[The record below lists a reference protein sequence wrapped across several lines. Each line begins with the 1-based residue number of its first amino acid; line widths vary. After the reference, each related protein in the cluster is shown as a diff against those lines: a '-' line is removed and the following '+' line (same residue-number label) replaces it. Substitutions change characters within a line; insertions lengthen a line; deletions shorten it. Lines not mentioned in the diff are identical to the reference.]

1 VCEKSFN
8 ASYELRKHQ
17 VVHSELR
24 KFACGVCGKEFKRND
39 VKKRH
44 EQIHLN
50 DKPGIRKVPKI
61 KKKKGQKKSTRGEIK
76 IEK

>member
-1 VCEKSFN
+1 M
-8 ASYELRKHQ
+8 
-17 VVHSELR
+17 VHSELR
-24 KFACGVCGKEFKRND
+24 KFACLVCGKEFKRND

-50 DKPGIRKVPKI
+50 DKPGIKKVTKMRKKI
-61 KKKKGQKKSTRGEIK
+61 GQKKLTRGEMK